1 MTQAPESSF
10 NPFRALRYGDYRFVW
25 SSETLNL
32 WASEMETIVLA
43 IFVLRDTGSPL
54 LVGLIGAL
62 KFGGTLLGPFYGLM
76 VDRFDRKRLQVGVR
90 VIGLS
95 LALVLTSLIVADRL
109 VLWHAY
115 VIVSAGSMVRMLD
128 IVLVQA
134 LTADAVPAGSL
145 HGAIGLSRFSL
156 DGARVAGSLA
166 GGVIFEVLGLDWAY
180 AMITVLYLLATLASM
195 KIDRREVTVGA
206 GLEGGR
212 PGGLGVPGIRAG
224 LAEGLRHVLRSKV
237 LPGLIFFSFLIEF
250 SAFPIV
256 NGLMTVIGD
265 ELYGL
270 GGAGIGLLAAAASGG
285 ALSGALALGVKRNI
299 GSPALVM
306 VLGSAIWHVLMLVL
320 ALSLPLWGFSL
331 VLFAWGFCGGMTFV
345 AMVVGLLRAAPAEY
359 RGRVM
364 GIRTLGI
371 YGLPIGLLVGGWIAE
386 EVGARAMIGVL
397 GGIGFVATL
406 VAALAVGT
414 PLLDA
419 ARLANVAAG
428 IVVGKVGTAVA
439 YPDDIADAI
448 HRQTLLMPGEAKFLP
463 LVAALDRV
471 AAWRQRGDRIGF
483 TNGCFDLIHP
493 GHVVL
498 LAKSRAAC
506 DRLIVGLNADSS
518 VRRLKG
524 ETRPVQNEASRAAIL
539 ASLESVDLVVLFAED
554 TPVALIEAIKPD
566 ILAKGADYTI
576 DQVVG
581 ADLVRAQGGEILLVD
596 LEAGHSTSATIAGL
610 AK

>member
-1 MTQAPESSF
+1 MAGRSGSAGGLKRFNQVGSDNHPPPGRAKIFAMSESASGAEPSMTQAPESSF

-206 GLEGGR
+206 GLEGGH

-299 GSPALVM
+299 GSPARVM
-306 VLGSAIWHVLMLVL
+306 VLGSATWHVLMLVL

-397 GGIGFVATL
+397 GGIGLFATL
-406 VAALAVGT
+406 VAAAMW
-414 PLLDA
+414 PALLQ
-419 ARLANVAAG
+419 G
-428 IVVGKVGTAVA
+428 
-439 YPDDIADAI
+439 
-448 HRQTLLMPGEAKFLP
+448 
-463 LVAALDRV
+463 
-471 AAWRQRGDRIGF
+471 
-483 TNGCFDLIHP
+483 
-493 GHVVL
+493 
-498 LAKSRAAC
+498 S
-506 DRLIVGLNADSS
+506 
-518 VRRLKG
+518 
-524 ETRPVQNEASRAAIL
+524 
-539 ASLESVDLVVLFAED
+539 ED
-554 TPVALIEAIKPD
+554 QP
-566 ILAKGADYTI
+566 
-576 DQVVG
+576 
-581 ADLVRAQGGEILLVD
+581 
-596 LEAGHSTSATIAGL
+596 S
-610 AK
+610 

>member
-1 MTQAPESSF
+1 MSDSAAGADLSVTGAKNTGF
-10 NPFRALRYGDYRFVW
+10 NPFRVLRYRDYRFVW

-90 VIGLS
+90 VIGLL
-95 LALVLTSLIVADRL
+95 LALLLTSLIVTDRL

-115 VIVSAGSMVRMLD
+115 AIVSAGSMVRMLD

-145 HGAIGLSRFSL
+145 HGAVGLSRFSL

-180 AMITVLYLLATLASM
+180 AMITVLYVLATLTAM
-195 KIDRREVTVGA
+195 KIEGREVTSGS
-206 GLEGGR
+206 GHS
-212 PGGLGVPGIRAG
+212 GGLHGTSRISGIRAD
-224 LAEGLRHVLRSKV
+224 LAEGLRHVMRSKV

-270 GGAGIGLLAAAASGG
+270 GGAGIGLLAAAAAGG
-285 ALSGALALGVKRNI
+285 ALFGALSLGMKRNI
-299 GSPALVM
+299 GSPTRVM
-306 VLGSAIWHVLMLVL
+306 VLGSVTWHVLMLVL
-320 ALSLPLWGFSL
+320 ALSLPLWGFAL
-331 VLFAWGFCGGMTFV
+331 VLVAWGFSGGLTFV
-345 AMVVGLLRAAPAEY
+345 AMVVGLLRAAPVEF

-397 GGIGFVATL
+397 GGIGLVATL
-406 VAALAVGT
+406 VAA
-414 PLLDA
+414 
-419 ARLANVAAG
+419 
-428 IVVGKVGTAVA
+428 
-439 YPDDIADAI
+439 
-448 HRQTLLMPGEAKFLP
+448 
-463 LVAALDRV
+463 
-471 AAWRQRGDRIGF
+471 AAWPALLRGSED
-483 TNGCFDLIHP
+483 
-493 GHVVL
+493 
-498 LAKSRAAC
+498 
-506 DRLIVGLNADSS
+506 
-518 VRRLKG
+518 
-524 ETRPVQNEASRAAIL
+524 Q
-539 ASLESVDLVVLFAED
+539 SL
-554 TPVALIEAIKPD
+554 
-566 ILAKGADYTI
+566 
-576 DQVVG
+576 
-581 ADLVRAQGGEILLVD
+581 
-596 LEAGHSTSATIAGL
+596 
-610 AK
+610 

>member
-1 MTQAPESSF
+1 MSDSAAGADLSVTGAKNTGS
-10 NPFRALRYGDYRFVW
+10 NPFRVLRYRDYRFVW

-62 KFGGTLLGPFYGLM
+62 KFGGTLLGTFYGLM

-90 VIGLS
+90 VIGLL
-95 LALVLTSLIVADRL
+95 LALLLTSLIITDRL

-115 VIVSAGSMVRMLD
+115 AIVSAGSMVRMLD
-128 IVLVQA
+128 IVLVQV

-145 HGAIGLSRFSL
+145 HGAVGLSRFSL

-180 AMITVLYLLATLASM
+180 AMITVLYVLATLTAM
-195 KIDRREVTVGA
+195 KIEGREVTSGS
-206 GLEGGR
+206 GHS
-212 PGGLGVPGIRAG
+212 GGLHGTSRISGIRAD
-224 LAEGLRHVLRSKV
+224 LAEGLRHVMRSKV

-285 ALSGALALGVKRNI
+285 ALFGALSLGMKRNI
-299 GSPALVM
+299 GSPTRVM
-306 VLGSAIWHVLMLVL
+306 VLGSVTWHVLMLVL
-320 ALSLPLWGFSL
+320 ALSLPLWGFAL
-331 VLFAWGFCGGMTFV
+331 VLVAWGFSGGLTFV
-345 AMVVGLLRAAPAEY
+345 AMVVGLLRAAPVEF

-397 GGIGFVATL
+397 GGIGLVATL
-406 VAALAVGT
+406 VAA
-414 PLLDA
+414 
-419 ARLANVAAG
+419 
-428 IVVGKVGTAVA
+428 
-439 YPDDIADAI
+439 
-448 HRQTLLMPGEAKFLP
+448 
-463 LVAALDRV
+463 
-471 AAWRQRGDRIGF
+471 AAWPALLRGSED
-483 TNGCFDLIHP
+483 
-493 GHVVL
+493 
-498 LAKSRAAC
+498 
-506 DRLIVGLNADSS
+506 
-518 VRRLKG
+518 
-524 ETRPVQNEASRAAIL
+524 Q
-539 ASLESVDLVVLFAED
+539 SL
-554 TPVALIEAIKPD
+554 
-566 ILAKGADYTI
+566 
-576 DQVVG
+576 
-581 ADLVRAQGGEILLVD
+581 
-596 LEAGHSTSATIAGL
+596 
-610 AK
+610 